1 MLYDNIEALDT
12 AITKLSYILQ
22 AHRAYTGDLLE
33 DYWNDKGIISKA
45 LSGIDAT
52 NNDLIKE
59 FEEISNSLTE
69 IMKSHK
75 EERING

>member
-1 MLYDNIEALDT
+1 MLYDTVEQLDT

-33 DYWNDKGIISKA
+33 DYWNDKGIILKA

-52 NNDLIKE
+52 NNDLIEE
-59 FEEISNSLTE
+59 FEKISNSLTE
-69 IMKSHK
+69 IMKSQK
-75 EERING
+75 GEGA